1 MKLLMYSSKL
11 WSVFRLTRFYH
22 RFHSLKIF
30 IWVFPLVYLLGGVG
44 CVSSTAVKDSPK
56 HKITAKQLLVKLD
69 QKEQAWNEARAT
81 FTVFIDLEQWQHAVE
96 ACNVMYQTEQP
107 ASIVALGHGVWL
119 AVTYPISADT
129 SVAMLNHIVDETP
142 ADSDG
147 AAVAAMVGYYIADI
161 RSNDKEHDS
170 MTFLAKTILGNVA
183 KRHSNVQTQ
192 KEMDAWLF
200 KLELNEPEVFL
211 PRLSLVVNS
220 IVEEN
225 WWFDRD
231 ELRSRLPV
239 N

>member
-1 MKLLMYSSKL
+1 MSESNEISAALSGDERQELADKLNSYQDKFNNLPEDT
-11 WSVFRLTRFYH
+11 SVLERA
-22 RFHSLKIF
+22 
-30 IWVFPLVYLLGGVG
+30 LL
-44 CVSSTAVKDSPK
+44 
-56 HKITAKQLLVKLD
+56 QLDISELLLALD
-69 QKEQAWNEARAT
+69 QKEHAWNEARAA
-81 FTVFIDLEQWQHAVE
+81 FTVFVDNEEWQHAVE

-119 AVTYPISADT
+119 AVTYPIATDT
-129 SVAMLNHIVDETP
+129 TVAMLNHIVDETP

-161 RSNDKEHDS
+161 RSTDEEHDS

-192 KEMDAWLF
+192 KEMDAWMF
-200 KLELNEPEVFL
+200 KLELKDPEIFL

-220 IVEEN
+220 IVEDN

-231 ELRSRLPV
+231 ELRAKLPV

>member
-1 MKLLMYSSKL
+1 MSESNEISAALSGDERQELAEKLTSYQDKL
-11 WSVFRLTRFYH
+11 K
-22 RFHSLKIF
+22 SLPADTPDLERALIQLD
-30 IWVFPLVYLLGGVG
+30 ISELLL
-44 CVSSTAVKDSPK
+44 A
-56 HKITAKQLLVKLD
+56 LD
-69 QKEQAWNEARAT
+69 QKEEAWNEARAI
-81 FTVFIDLEQWQHAVE
+81 FDIFMKNEQWQHAVE

-119 AVTYPISADT
+119 AVTYPIEADT
-129 SVAMLNHIVDETP
+129 TVAVLNHIVDETP

-161 RSNDKEHDS
+161 RTTDENHES

-200 KLELNEPEVFL
+200 KLELNDPAIFL

-220 IVEEN
+220 IVGES

-231 ELRSRLPV
+231 DLRSRLPV

>member
-1 MKLLMYSSKL
+1 MSESNDISAALSGDERQELADKLNSYQDK
-11 WSVFRLTRFYH
+11 FK
-22 RFHSLKIF
+22 SLPEDTP
-30 IWVFPLVYLLGGVG
+30 VLERALL
-44 CVSSTAVKDSPK
+44 
-56 HKITAKQLLVKLD
+56 QLDISELLLALD
-69 QKEQAWNEARAT
+69 QKEHAWNEARSA
-81 FTVFIDLEQWQHAVE
+81 FTNFMDNEEWQHAVE
-96 ACNVMYQTEQP
+96 SCNVMYQTEQP

-119 AVTYPISADT
+119 AVTYPIATDT
-129 SVAMLNHIVDETP
+129 TVAMLNHIVDETP

-161 RSNDKEHDS
+161 RSTDEEHDS

-192 KEMDAWLF
+192 KEMDAWMF
-200 KLELNEPEVFL
+200 KLELKEPEIFL

-231 ELRSRLPV
+231 ELRAKLPV

>member
-1 MKLLMYSSKL
+1 MSESNDISAALSGEERQEL
-11 WSVFRLTRFYH
+11 
-22 RFHSLKIF
+22 
-30 IWVFPLVYLLGGVG
+30 
-44 CVSSTAVKDSPK
+44 AVKLTNYQGQLKSLPEDSTDLERAM
-56 HKITAKQLLVKLD
+56 IQLDISELQLALD
-69 QKEQAWNEARAT
+69 LKEEAWNSARAT
-81 FTVFIDLEQWQHAVE
+81 FDTFIANEQWQHAVE

-119 AVTYPISADT
+119 AVTYPIQADT
-129 SVAMLNHIVDETP
+129 SVAVLNHIVDETP

-161 RSNDKEHDS
+161 RSTDEEHES

-200 KLELNEPEVFL
+200 RLELNDPAVFL

-231 ELRSRLPV
+231 DLRSRLPV

>member
-1 MKLLMYSSKL
+1 MSDSNDVSAALSGDERQALADKLISFQEKL
-11 WSVFRLTRFYH
+11 KALPSDCTDLERALIQLDI
-22 RFHSLKIF
+22 SE
-30 IWVFPLVYLLGGVG
+30 LLL
-44 CVSSTAVKDSPK
+44 A
-56 HKITAKQLLVKLD
+56 LD

-81 FTVFIDLEQWQHAVE
+81 FTVFINLEQWQHAVE

-147 AAVAAMVGYYIADI
+147 AAVAAMAGYYIADI
-161 RSNDKEHDS
+161 RSTDEEHES

-192 KEMDAWLF
+192 KEMDAWMF
-200 KLELNEPEVFL
+200 KLELKEPEIFL

-231 ELRSRLPV
+231 ALRAKLPV

>member
-1 MKLLMYSSKL
+1 MSESND
-11 WSVFRLTRFYH
+11 
-22 RFHSLKIF
+22 I
-30 IWVFPLVYLLGGVG
+30 
-44 CVSSTAVKDSPK
+44 STALSGEGRQELAEKLTAYQEKLKSLPADSTDLERAL
-56 HKITAKQLLVKLD
+56 IQLDISELLLALD
-69 QKEQAWNEARAT
+69 QKEDAWNQARAT
-81 FTVFIDLEQWQHAVE
+81 FDTFIKNEQWQHAVE

-119 AVTYPISADT
+119 AVTYPIEADT
-129 SVAMLNHIVDETP
+129 SVAVLNHIVDETP
-142 ADSDG
+142 PTSDG
-147 AAVAAMVGYYIADI
+147 AAVAAMTGYYIADI
-161 RSNDKEHDS
+161 RSTDENHES

-200 KLELNEPEVFL
+200 KLELNDPQVFL

-231 ELRSRLPV
+231 DLRSRLPV

>member
-1 MKLLMYSSKL
+1 MSESND
-11 WSVFRLTRFYH
+11 
-22 RFHSLKIF
+22 I
-30 IWVFPLVYLLGGVG
+30 
-44 CVSSTAVKDSPK
+44 STALSGDSRQELAEKLTNYQNKMNALPAE
-56 HKITAKQLLVKLD
+56 TSDLERALLQLDISELLLALD
-69 QKEQAWNEARAT
+69 QKEPAWKEARAT
-81 FTVFIDLEQWQHAVE
+81 FDTFIKNEEWQHAVE

-119 AVTYPISADT
+119 AVTYPIAADT
-129 SVAMLNHIVDETP
+129 SVAVLNHIVDETT
-142 ADSDG
+142 ATSDG
-147 AAVAAMVGYYIADI
+147 AAVAAMAGYYIADI
-161 RSNDKEHDS
+161 RSTDEEHDS

-192 KEMDAWLF
+192 KELDAWLF
-200 KLELNEPEVFL
+200 KLELNDPQVFL

-220 IVEEN
+220 IVGET

>member
-1 MKLLMYSSKL
+1 MSESNTPSAANTLSAALSGDERQALADQLVSYQDKLKSLPADSSDL
-11 WSVFRLTRFYH
+11 ERA
-22 RFHSLKIF
+22 
-30 IWVFPLVYLLGGVG
+30 LVQLDISELLL
-44 CVSSTAVKDSPK
+44 A
-56 HKITAKQLLVKLD
+56 LD
-69 QKEQAWNEARAT
+69 QKEDAWNQARST
-81 FTVFIDLEQWQHAVE
+81 FNTFIETEEWQHAVE

-119 AVTYPISADT
+119 AVTYPIEADT
-129 SVAMLNHIVDETP
+129 SVAVLNHIVDETP

-161 RSNDKEHDS
+161 RSTDENHDS

-200 KLELNEPEVFL
+200 KLELKDPAIFL

-220 IVEEN
+220 IVGEES
-225 WWFDRD
+225 WWIDRD
-231 ELRSRLPV
+231 ELRAKLPV

>member
-1 MKLLMYSSKL
+1 MSESNDISAALSGEERQEL
-11 WSVFRLTRFYH
+11 
-22 RFHSLKIF
+22 
-30 IWVFPLVYLLGGVG
+30 
-44 CVSSTAVKDSPK
+44 AVKLTNYQSQLKSLPEDSTDLERAM
-56 HKITAKQLLVKLD
+56 IQLDISELQLALD
-69 QKEQAWNEARAT
+69 LKEEAWNSARAT
-81 FTVFIDLEQWQHAVE
+81 FDTFIKNEEWQHAVE

-119 AVTYPISADT
+119 AVTYPIQADT
-129 SVAMLNHIVDETP
+129 SVAVLNHIVDETP

-161 RSNDKEHDS
+161 RSSDEEHDS

-200 KLELNEPEVFL
+200 RLELNDPAVFL

-225 WWFDRD
+225 WWIDRD
-231 ELRSRLPV
+231 DLRSRLPV

>member
-1 MKLLMYSSKL
+1 MSESNDISAALSGDERQELADKLNSYQDKFNNLPEDT
-11 WSVFRLTRFYH
+11 SVLERA
-22 RFHSLKIF
+22 
-30 IWVFPLVYLLGGVG
+30 LL
-44 CVSSTAVKDSPK
+44 
-56 HKITAKQLLVKLD
+56 QLDISELLLALD
-69 QKEQAWNEARAT
+69 QKEHAWNEARAA
-81 FTVFIDLEQWQHAVE
+81 FTVFVDKEEWQHAVE

-119 AVTYPISADT
+119 AVTYPIATDT
-129 SVAMLNHIVDETP
+129 TVAMLNHIVDETP

-161 RSNDKEHDS
+161 RSTDEEHDS

-192 KEMDAWLF
+192 KEMDAWMF
-200 KLELNEPEVFL
+200 KLELKEPEVFL

-231 ELRSRLPV
+231 DLRAKLPV

>member
-1 MKLLMYSSKL
+1 MSESND
-11 WSVFRLTRFYH
+11 
-22 RFHSLKIF
+22 I
-30 IWVFPLVYLLGGVG
+30 
-44 CVSSTAVKDSPK
+44 STALSGDSRQELAEKLTTYQNKMNALPAD
-56 HKITAKQLLVKLD
+56 TSDLERALLQLDISELLLALD
-69 QKEQAWNEARAT
+69 QKEHAWNEARAT
-81 FTVFIDLEQWQHAVE
+81 FDTFIKNEEWQHAVE

-107 ASIVALGHGVWL
+107 ASIIALGHGVWL

-129 SVAMLNHIVDETP
+129 SVAVLNHIVDETP
-142 ADSDG
+142 ATSDG
-147 AAVAAMVGYYIADI
+147 AAVAAMTGYYIADI
-161 RSNDKEHDS
+161 RSTDENHDS

-200 KLELNEPEVFL
+200 KLELNDPQVFL

-220 IVEEN
+220 IVGET

-231 ELRSRLPV
+231 ELRAKLPV

>member
-1 MKLLMYSSKL
+1 MSETNNISAELSGEARQELSEKLNSYQDKLKALPADSSDL
-11 WSVFRLTRFYH
+11 ERA
-22 RFHSLKIF
+22 
-30 IWVFPLVYLLGGVG
+30 LL
-44 CVSSTAVKDSPK
+44 
-56 HKITAKQLLVKLD
+56 QLDISELLLALD
-69 QKEQAWNEARAT
+69 QKEHAWNEARAT
-81 FTVFIDLEQWQHAVE
+81 FDTFIKNEEWQHAVE

-119 AVTYPISADT
+119 AVTYPIEADT
-129 SVAMLNHIVDETP
+129 SVAVLNHIVDETP
-142 ADSDG
+142 PTSDG
-147 AAVAAMVGYYIADI
+147 AAVAAMTGYYIADI
-161 RSNDKEHDS
+161 RSTDENHDS

-200 KLELNEPEVFL
+200 KLELNDPEVFL

-231 ELRSRLPV
+231 ELRSRLPI

>member
-1 MKLLMYSSKL
+1 MSESND
-11 WSVFRLTRFYH
+11 
-22 RFHSLKIF
+22 I
-30 IWVFPLVYLLGGVG
+30 
-44 CVSSTAVKDSPK
+44 STALSGDSRQELAEK
-56 HKITAKQLLVKLD
+56 LTAYQNKLNALPAETSDLERALLQLDISELLLALD
-69 QKEQAWNEARAT
+69 QKEHAWNEARAT
-81 FTVFIDLEQWQHAVE
+81 FDTFIKNEEWQHAVE

-107 ASIVALGHGVWL
+107 ASIIALGHGVWL

-129 SVAMLNHIVDETP
+129 SVAVLNHIVDETP
-142 ADSDG
+142 ATSDG
-147 AAVAAMVGYYIADI
+147 AAVAAMTGYYIADI
-161 RSNDKEHDS
+161 RSTDENHGS

-200 KLELNEPEVFL
+200 KLELNDPQVFL

-220 IVEEN
+220 IVGEI

-231 ELRSRLPV
+231 ELRAKLPV

>member
-1 MKLLMYSSKL
+1 MSESNEISSSLSGESRQELADKLATYQAKLTTLTADSSEL
-11 WSVFRLTRFYH
+11 ERA
-22 RFHSLKIF
+22 
-30 IWVFPLVYLLGGVG
+30 LL
-44 CVSSTAVKDSPK
+44 
-56 HKITAKQLLVKLD
+56 QLDISELLLALD
-69 QKEQAWNEARAT
+69 QKEHAWSEARAS
-81 FTVFIDLEQWQHAVE
+81 FTVFIKHEEWQRAVE

-119 AVTYPISADT
+119 AVTYPIEADT

-142 ADSDG
+142 ATSDG
-147 AAVAAMVGYYIADI
+147 AAVAAMTGYYIADI
-161 RSNDKEHDS
+161 RSSDENHES

-192 KEMDAWLF
+192 KEMDMWLL
-200 KLELNEPEVFL
+200 KLELNDPQVFL
-211 PRLSLVVNS
+211 PRLSLVINS
-220 IVEEN
+220 IVADN

>member
-1 MKLLMYSSKL
+1 MSESNNLSAALSGDERQELAEKLNAYQDKL
-11 WSVFRLTRFYH
+11 KALPADTPELERALIQLDVSE
-22 RFHSLKIF
+22 
-30 IWVFPLVYLLGGVG
+30 LLL
-44 CVSSTAVKDSPK
+44 A
-56 HKITAKQLLVKLD
+56 LD
-69 QKEQAWNEARAT
+69 QKEHAWNEARAT
-81 FTVFIDLEQWQHAVE
+81 FTIFINNEEWQHAVE

-119 AVTYPISADT
+119 AVTYPIAADT

-142 ADSDG
+142 PTSDG
-147 AAVAAMVGYYIADI
+147 AAVAAMTGYYIADI
-161 RSNDKEHDS
+161 RSSDEEHDS

-192 KEMDAWLF
+192 KELDAWMF
-200 KLELNEPEVFL
+200 KLELKEPEIFL

-220 IVEEN
+220 IVEDS
-225 WWFDRD
+225 WWFDRE

>member
-1 MKLLMYSSKL
+1 MNEANDISAALSGEERQEL
-11 WSVFRLTRFYH
+11 
-22 RFHSLKIF
+22 
-30 IWVFPLVYLLGGVG
+30 
-44 CVSSTAVKDSPK
+44 AVKLTETQGKLKNLPADAAPMERAL
-56 HKITAKQLLVKLD
+56 IQLDISELMLALD
-69 QKEQAWNEARAT
+69 LKEEAWNEARAT
-81 FTVFIDLEQWQHAVE
+81 FDTFVNNEQWQHAVE

-107 ASIVALGHGVWL
+107 ASIVALGHGVWMS
-119 AVTYPISADT
+119 VTYPIAADT
-129 SVAMLNHIVDETP
+129 SIAMLNHIVDETP

-161 RSNDKEHDS
+161 RSTDEEHDS

-192 KEMDAWLF
+192 KEMDAWMF
-200 KLELNEPEVFL
+200 KLELNEPDVFL

-231 ELRSRLPV
+231 ELRARLPV

>member
-1 MKLLMYSSKL
+1 MSETNNISAELSGEARQELADKLNTYQDKL
-11 WSVFRLTRFYH
+11 KALPADSTDLERA
-22 RFHSLKIF
+22 
-30 IWVFPLVYLLGGVG
+30 LL
-44 CVSSTAVKDSPK
+44 
-56 HKITAKQLLVKLD
+56 QLDISELLLALD
-69 QKEQAWNEARAT
+69 QKEHAWNEARST
-81 FTVFIDLEQWQHAVE
+81 FDIFIKNEEWQHAVE

-107 ASIVALGHGVWL
+107 ASIVALGHAVWL
-119 AVTYPISADT
+119 AVTYPIEADT
-129 SVAMLNHIVDETP
+129 SVAVLNHIVDETP
-142 ADSDG
+142 ATSDG
-147 AAVAAMVGYYIADI
+147 AAVAAMTGYYIADI
-161 RSNDKEHDS
+161 RSTDENHDS

-200 KLELNEPEVFL
+200 KLELNDPEVFI

-231 ELRSRLPV
+231 DLRSCLPV

>member
-1 MKLLMYSSKL
+1 MSEENDISASLSGEERQELAEKLNVYQEKL
-11 WSVFRLTRFYH
+11 AALPADVTPMEKALLQLDISELQLALD
-22 RFHSLKIF
+22 LKE
-30 IWVFPLVYLLGGVG
+30 
-44 CVSSTAVKDSPK
+44 DS
-56 HKITAKQLLVKLD
+56 
-69 QKEQAWNEARAT
+69 WNSARAT
-81 FTVFIDLEQWQHAVE
+81 FDTFIQNEQWQHAVE

-107 ASIVALGHGVWL
+107 ASIVALGHAVWL
-119 AVTYPISADT
+119 AVTYPIEADT
-129 SVAMLNHIVDETP
+129 SIAVLNHIVDETP

-147 AAVAAMVGYYIADI
+147 AAVAAMTGYYIADI
-161 RSNDKEHDS
+161 RSTDEKHESN
-170 MTFLAKTILGNVA
+170 TFLAKTILGNVA
-183 KRHSNVQTQ
+183 KRHSNVNTQ

-211 PRLSLVVNS
+211 PRLSLVINS

>member
-1 MKLLMYSSKL
+1 MSESNEISAALSGDERQELAEKLTSYQDKL
-11 WSVFRLTRFYH
+11 K
-22 RFHSLKIF
+22 SLPADTTDLERALIQLD
-30 IWVFPLVYLLGGVG
+30 ISELLL
-44 CVSSTAVKDSPK
+44 A
-56 HKITAKQLLVKLD
+56 LD
-69 QKEQAWNEARAT
+69 QKEEAWNEARAT
-81 FTVFIDLEQWQHAVE
+81 FDTFMKNEQWQHAVE

-119 AVTYPISADT
+119 AVTYPIDADT
-129 SVAMLNHIVDETP
+129 TVAVLNHIVDETP

-161 RSNDKEHDS
+161 RTTDENHES

-200 KLELNEPEVFL
+200 KLELNDPAIFL

-220 IVEEN
+220 IVGES

-231 ELRSRLPV
+231 DLRSRLPV

>member
-1 MKLLMYSSKL
+1 MSESNDISAALSGDARQELADKLTTYQDKL
-11 WSVFRLTRFYH
+11 K
-22 RFHSLKIF
+22 SLPAESTDLERALIQLD
-30 IWVFPLVYLLGGVG
+30 ISELLL
-44 CVSSTAVKDSPK
+44 A
-56 HKITAKQLLVKLD
+56 LD
-69 QKEQAWNEARAT
+69 QKEDAWNQARST
-81 FTVFIDLEQWQHAVE
+81 FDTFIKNKEWQHAVE

-119 AVTYPISADT
+119 AVTYPIEADT
-129 SVAMLNHIVDETP
+129 SVAVLNHIVDETP
-142 ADSDG
+142 PTSDG
-147 AAVAAMVGYYIADI
+147 AAVAAMTGYYIADI
-161 RSNDKEHDS
+161 RSTDENHES

-200 KLELNEPEVFL
+200 KLELNDPQIFL

-231 ELRSRLPV
+231 DLRSRLPV

>member
-1 MKLLMYSSKL
+1 MSESNDISAALSGDERQELAEKLNTYQDKLKALPADSSDL
-11 WSVFRLTRFYH
+11 ERALIQLDISE
-22 RFHSLKIF
+22 
-30 IWVFPLVYLLGGVG
+30 LLL
-44 CVSSTAVKDSPK
+44 A
-56 HKITAKQLLVKLD
+56 LD
-69 QKEQAWNEARAT
+69 QKEHAWNEARAT
-81 FTVFIDLEQWQHAVE
+81 FTVFVQNEEWQHAVE

-142 ADSDG
+142 ATSDG
-147 AAVAAMVGYYIADI
+147 AAVAAMTGYYIADI
-161 RSNDKEHDS
+161 RSTDENHDS

-200 KLELNEPEVFL
+200 KLELNDPEIFL
-211 PRLSLVVNS
+211 PRLSLVINS

-231 ELRSRLPV
+231 ELRSLLPV

>member
-1 MKLLMYSSKL
+1 MSESNDISAALSGDERQELADKLNSYQDKFNNLSEDT
-11 WSVFRLTRFYH
+11 SVLERT
-22 RFHSLKIF
+22 
-30 IWVFPLVYLLGGVG
+30 LL
-44 CVSSTAVKDSPK
+44 
-56 HKITAKQLLVKLD
+56 QLDISELLLALD
-69 QKEQAWNEARAT
+69 QKEHAWNEARAA
-81 FTVFIDLEQWQHAVE
+81 FTVFVDNEEWQHAVE

-119 AVTYPISADT
+119 AVTYPISTDT
-129 SVAMLNHIVDETP
+129 TVAMLNHIVDETP

-161 RSNDKEHDS
+161 RSTDEEHDS

-192 KEMDAWLF
+192 KEMDAWMF
-200 KLELNEPEVFL
+200 KLELKEPEVFL

-231 ELRSRLPV
+231 ELRAKLPV

>member
-1 MKLLMYSSKL
+1 MNESND
-11 WSVFRLTRFYH
+11 
-22 RFHSLKIF
+22 I
-30 IWVFPLVYLLGGVG
+30 
-44 CVSSTAVKDSPK
+44 STALSGDSRQELAEK
-56 HKITAKQLLVKLD
+56 LTAYQNKMNTLPADTSDLERALLQLDISELLLALD
-69 QKEQAWNEARAT
+69 QKEHAWNEARAT
-81 FTVFIDLEQWQHAVE
+81 FDTFIKNEEWQHAVE

-129 SVAMLNHIVDETP
+129 SVAVLNHIVDETP
-142 ADSDG
+142 ATSDG
-147 AAVAAMVGYYIADI
+147 AAVAAMTGYYIADI
-161 RSNDKEHDS
+161 RSTDENHDS

-200 KLELNEPEVFL
+200 KLELNDPQVFL

-220 IVEEN
+220 IVGET

-231 ELRSRLPV
+231 ELRAKLPI

>member
-1 MKLLMYSSKL
+1 MSETNNISAELSGEARQELADKLNTYQDKLKGLPADSSDL
-11 WSVFRLTRFYH
+11 ERA
-22 RFHSLKIF
+22 
-30 IWVFPLVYLLGGVG
+30 LL
-44 CVSSTAVKDSPK
+44 
-56 HKITAKQLLVKLD
+56 QLDISELLLALD
-69 QKEQAWNEARAT
+69 QKEHAWNEARST
-81 FTVFIDLEQWQHAVE
+81 FDTFIKNEEWQHAVE

-119 AVTYPISADT
+119 AVTYPIEADT
-129 SVAMLNHIVDETP
+129 SVAVLNHIVDETP
-142 ADSDG
+142 PTSDG
-147 AAVAAMVGYYIADI
+147 AAVAAMTGYYIADI
-161 RSNDKEHDS
+161 RSTDENHDS

-200 KLELNEPEVFL
+200 KLELNDPEVFL

-231 ELRSRLPV
+231 DLRSRLPV

>member
-1 MKLLMYSSKL
+1 MSE
-11 WSVFRLTRFYH
+11 TND
-22 RFHSLKIF
+22 I
-30 IWVFPLVYLLGGVG
+30 
-44 CVSSTAVKDSPK
+44 STALSGNSRQELAEKLTSYQNKLNALPAETSDLER
-56 HKITAKQLLVKLD
+56 ALLQLDISELLLALD
-69 QKEQAWNEARAT
+69 QKEHAWNEARAT
-81 FTVFIDLEQWQHAVE
+81 FDTFIKNEEWQHAVE

-107 ASIVALGHGVWL
+107 ASIIALGHGVWL

-129 SVAMLNHIVDETP
+129 SVAVLNHIVDETP
-142 ADSDG
+142 ATSDG
-147 AAVAAMVGYYIADI
+147 AAVAAMTGYYIADI
-161 RSNDKEHDS
+161 RSTDENHDS

-200 KLELNEPEVFL
+200 KLELNDPQVFL

-220 IVEEN
+220 IVGET

-231 ELRSRLPV
+231 ELRAKLPV

>member
-1 MKLLMYSSKL
+1 MSESKENDISAALSGDERQELADKLNAYQDKL
-11 WSVFRLTRFYH
+11 KALPAETPELERA
-22 RFHSLKIF
+22 
-30 IWVFPLVYLLGGVG
+30 LL
-44 CVSSTAVKDSPK
+44 
-56 HKITAKQLLVKLD
+56 QLDISELLLALD
-69 QKEQAWNEARAT
+69 QKEHAWNEARS
-81 FTVFIDLEQWQHAVE
+81 VFSVFVENEEWQHAVE

-129 SVAMLNHIVDETP
+129 SIAMLNHIVDETP
-142 ADSDG
+142 ATSDG
-147 AAVAAMVGYYIADI
+147 AAVAAMAGYYIADI
-161 RSNDKEHDS
+161 RSSDEEHES

-192 KEMDAWLF
+192 KEMDAWMF
-200 KLELNEPEVFL
+200 KLELKDPEVFL

-220 IVEEN
+220 IVEDN

-231 ELRSRLPV
+231 ELRARLPV

>member
-1 MKLLMYSSKL
+1 MSESNDISAALSGEERQEL
-11 WSVFRLTRFYH
+11 
-22 RFHSLKIF
+22 
-30 IWVFPLVYLLGGVG
+30 
-44 CVSSTAVKDSPK
+44 AVKLTDYQGKLKSLPEDSTD
-56 HKITAKQLLVKLD
+56 IERAMIQLDISELQLALD
-69 QKEQAWNEARAT
+69 LKEEAWNSARAT
-81 FTVFIDLEQWQHAVE
+81 FDVFIAKEEWQHAVE

-161 RSNDKEHDS
+161 RSSDEEHDS

-200 KLELNEPEVFL
+200 KLELNDPAIFL

-220 IVEEN
+220 IVEES

-231 ELRSRLPV
+231 DLRSRLPV

>member
-1 MKLLMYSSKL
+1 MSESND
-11 WSVFRLTRFYH
+11 
-22 RFHSLKIF
+22 I
-30 IWVFPLVYLLGGVG
+30 
-44 CVSSTAVKDSPK
+44 STALSGDSRQELAEKLTTYQNKMNTLPAD
-56 HKITAKQLLVKLD
+56 TSDLERALLQLDISELLLALD
-69 QKEQAWNEARAT
+69 QKEHAWNEARAT
-81 FTVFIDLEQWQHAVE
+81 FDTFIKNEEWQHAVE

-129 SVAMLNHIVDETP
+129 SVAVLNHIVDETP
-142 ADSDG
+142 ATSDG
-147 AAVAAMVGYYIADI
+147 AAVAAMAGYYIADI
-161 RSNDKEHDS
+161 RSTDEDHDS

-200 KLELNEPEVFL
+200 KLELNDPQIFL

-220 IVEEN
+220 IVGET

>member
-1 MKLLMYSSKL
+1 MSESNDISAALSGDERQELADKLNIYQDKLKALPEDSSDL
-11 WSVFRLTRFYH
+11 ERALIQLDISE
-22 RFHSLKIF
+22 
-30 IWVFPLVYLLGGVG
+30 LLL
-44 CVSSTAVKDSPK
+44 A
-56 HKITAKQLLVKLD
+56 LD
-69 QKEQAWNEARAT
+69 QKEHAWNEARAA
-81 FTVFIDLEQWQHAVE
+81 FTVFVHNEEWQHAVE

-119 AVTYPISADT
+119 AVTYPIEADT
-129 SVAMLNHIVDETP
+129 SVAVLNHIVDETP
-142 ADSDG
+142 PTSDG
-147 AAVAAMVGYYIADI
+147 AAVAAMTGYYIADI
-161 RSNDKEHDS
+161 RSTDENHES

-200 KLELNEPEVFL
+200 KLELNDPAVFI

-220 IVEEN
+220 IVGEN